1 MIILSHILSIN
12 WDNDANS
19 PTTVKSEKLTE
30 KSKHISHGCSVLV
43 ALCDFLYM
51 SFGDSPL
58 IKKVKQQLSDLIPK
72 CKTLRDISISQPLNP
87 EPLLV
92 SQTEIESSDYPARK
106 TCKWSVCM
114 CYKEQRRYK
123 KNYCIL
129 TIKDVDHTSE
139 NPRFRALLEF

>member
-1 MIILSHILSIN
+1 MLMIILSHILSIN

-19 PTTVKSEKLTE
+19 PTTVKNEKLTE

-72 CKTLRDISISQPLNP
+72 CKTLRDISISQGAWTPPCFADGDWILW
-87 EPLLV
+87 L
-92 SQTEIESSDYPARK
+92 SSPQN
-106 TCKWSVCM
+106 M
-114 CYKEQRRYK
+114 
-123 KNYCIL
+123 
-129 TIKDVDHTSE
+129 
-139 NPRFRALLEF
+139 